1 MDLAA
6 IYRKT
11 DKGKKE
17 VSARPYVLEG
27 HARRLL
33 IMVDGQRNSA
43 ELSVY
48 VRAGEF
54 ESTLE
59 RLLAEGY
66 VEPATGDAEPGRV
79 ARAPAADDPEV
90 FTGIRIWAETEVR
103 SRISGRMADLLV
115 EQIDA
120 CSSAL
125 ELREKLRT
133 LEDSLKRLLGEEE
146 GVALARKI
154 GAELTRLSP

>member
-1 MDLAA
+1 MDLAS

-11 DKGKKE
+11 EKGKQE
-17 VSARPYVLEG
+17 VSQRPFVLEG
-27 HARRLL
+27 QARRLL
-33 IMVDGQRNSA
+33 ILIDGQRNSA
-43 ELSVY
+43 ELAVY

-59 RLLAEGY
+59 RLLADGY
-66 VEPATGDAEPGRV
+66 VEAADGEPDPARV
-79 ARAPAADDPEV
+79 ARAPAADDPDI

-103 SRISGRMADLLV
+103 SRIRGRMADLLV
-115 EQIDA
+115 EEIDA

-133 LEDSLKRLLGEEE
+133 LEESLKRLLGDDE

>member
-1 MDLAA
+1 
-6 IYRKT
+6 
-11 DKGKKE
+11 
-17 VSARPYVLEG
+17 
-27 HARRLL
+27 
-33 IMVDGQRNSA
+33 MVDGQRSSA
-43 ELSVY
+43 ELAVY

-66 VEPATGDAEPGRV
+66 VEPATGEVEPGHV
-79 ARAPAADDPEV
+79 ARAPAADDPEI
-90 FTGIRIWAETEVR
+90 FTGIRIWAETEIR

-115 EQIDA
+115 EEIDG
-120 CSSAL
+120 CGSAL
-125 ELREKLRT
+125 ELREKLRA
-133 LEDSLKRLLGEEE
+133 LEESLKRLLGEEE

>member
-1 MDLAA
+1 MDLAS

-11 DKGKKE
+11 EKGKQE
-17 VSARPYVLEG
+17 VSERPHVLDG
-27 HARRLL
+27 QARRLL

-43 ELSVY
+43 ELAVY

-54 ESTLE
+54 EGTLE

-66 VEPATGDAEPGRV
+66 VEPATGEAEPGHV
-79 ARAPAADDPEV
+79 ARAPAADDPEI
-90 FTGIRIWAETEVR
+90 FTGIRIWAETEIR

-115 EQIDA
+115 EEIDA
-120 CSSAL
+120 CGSAL

-133 LEDSLKRLLGEEE
+133 LEDSLKRLLGEDD
-146 GVALARKI
+146 GIALARRI
-154 GAELTRLSP
+154 GAELTRLAP